1 LSDTHKEL
9 EEFENYLKIQKPEL
23 KTKWEKQLVKICDQ
37 QQMLTLQEDLVIDLK
52 IDLEKCKET
61 MDLVIM
67 CNDERLKLKSK
78 NNADGDGKMKVILPL
93 TKPGQM
99 QGVRDQ
105 LLQDIQLLKPDHQSR
120 IDAIEK
126 HERFNEI
133 NK

>member
-1 LSDTHKEL
+1 M
-9 EEFENYLKIQKPEL
+9 I
-23 KTKWEKQLVKICDQ
+23 
-37 QQMLTLQEDLVIDLK
+37 
-52 IDLEKCKET
+52 KCNE
-61 MDLVIM
+61 
-67 CNDERLKLKSK
+67 ERLKLKSK
-78 NNADGDGKMKVILPL
+78 NSDGGDNNPKVILPL
-93 TKPGQM
+93 TKPGEL